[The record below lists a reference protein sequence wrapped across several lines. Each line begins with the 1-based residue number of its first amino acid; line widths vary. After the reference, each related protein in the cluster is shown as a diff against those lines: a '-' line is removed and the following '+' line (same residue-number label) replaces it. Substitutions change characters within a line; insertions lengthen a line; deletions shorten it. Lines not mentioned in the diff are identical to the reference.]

1 MIAITKNVFSLRL
14 TNVQK
19 IQTSIGTTADKEK
32 ISAQRSG
39 YEIAAY

>member
-19 IQTSIGTTADKEK
+19 IHTRIGATADKEK
-32 ISAQRSG
+32 FSAQLSV